1 MALSITAYTHAD
13 AWPGCADMIAT
24 IEAEA
29 RALGIA
35 CQTVDLAADPIAG
48 EREDVSEIPTL
59 LVRSQNTGK
68 ILGRKSGTANSE
80 QVAEYLDQLARTY

>member
-1 MALSITAYTHAD
+1 MTLSITAYTHAD
-13 AWPGCADMIAT
+13 AWPGCTDMIAT

-48 EREDVSEIPTL
+48 EREDVSEIPTM
-59 LVRSQNTGK
+59 LVRSQNTGR

-80 QVAEYLDQLARTY
+80 LVAQYLRQLSNIY